1 MPTTAPW
8 PITGPPTQALRFCPN
23 RPMTTS
29 KDPGDPS
36 YRAMLTQVTVDKL
49 ADMIIWLDEHGR
61 YVFVNPATTRLLGYS
76 ADELSRMHVWDVDP
90 HFDEARWRAHWA
102 EVVARKSFRLETV
115 NRSRAGVDIPIEVTV
130 NLVEHEGRRFNC
142 SIVRDITERKRCE
155 AELRALN
162 DRIYRLS
169 VTDAL
174 TGLANRRHFDIQLDA
189 ESRRQLQWAR
199 PLSLVL
205 ADVDAFKA
213 FNDAHGHVEGDTVL
227 QRVAGALQAAVSVPG
242 ATVARYGGEEFAC
255 ILPGTTH
262 EQALAVAEQ
271 ARQAVQALGL
281 AHAQSAVAPHV
292 TASLGVLTVQGTQPR
307 SPDELLRLADR
318 ALYRAKR
325 EGRNR
330 VVGECV
336 GA

>member
-1 MPTTAPW
+1 MAENDETREA
-8 PITGPPTQALRFCPN
+8 
-23 RPMTTS
+23 
-29 KDPGDPS
+29 S

-76 ADELSRMHVWDVDP
+76 AEELAGLHVWDIDP
-90 HFDEARWRAHWA
+90 HFDQARWREHWA

-115 NRSRAGVDIPIEVTV
+115 NRSRDGVDIPIEVTV
-130 NLVEHEGRRFNC
+130 NLVEYGGQRFNC
-142 SIVRDITERKRCE
+142 SIVRDITERKRFE

-189 ESRRQLQWAR
+189 ECRRQLQWGL
-199 PLSLVL
+199 PLSLIL

-213 FNDAHGHVEGDTVL
+213 FNDAHGHVDGDRAL
-227 QRVAGALQAAVSVPG
+227 QRVAAALQAAVAVPG
-242 ATVARYGGEEFAC
+242 ATVARYGGEEFGC
-255 ILPGTTH
+255 ILPGTSHT
-262 EQALAVAEQ
+262 QALAVAEQ
-271 ARQAVQALGL
+271 ARMAVVALGI
-281 AHAQSAVAPHV
+281 AHAHSGVAPHV
-292 TASLGVLTVQGTQPR
+292 TASLGVLTVEGTQPHT
-307 SPDELLRLADR
+307 PDALLRLADG

-325 EGRNR
+325 EGRDR
-330 VVGECV
+330 VVGVSV
-336 GA
+336 GSQGLIKKHIT

>member
-1 MPTTAPW
+1 MAENDEVRE
-8 PITGPPTQALRFCPN
+8 A
-23 RPMTTS
+23 
-29 KDPGDPS
+29 S

-76 ADELSRMHVWDVDP
+76 AEELAQMHVWDVDP
-90 HFDEARWRAHWA
+90 HFDEARWREHWA
-102 EVVARKSFRLETV
+102 DVVARRSFRLETV
-115 NRSRAGVDIPIEVTV
+115 NRSRDGVDIPIEVTV

-142 SIVRDITERKRCE
+142 SIVRDITERKRFE

-174 TGLANRRHFDIQLDA
+174 TGLANRRHFDNQLDA
-189 ESRRQLQWAR
+189 ESRRQRQWAR
-199 PLSLVL
+199 PLSLIL

-213 FNDAHGHVEGDTVL
+213 YNDAHGHVEGDLAL
-227 QRVAGALQAAVSVPG
+227 QRVAALQAAVAVPG

-255 ILPGTTH
+255 ILPGTSH
-262 EQALAVAEQ
+262 AQALAVAEQ
-271 ARQAVQALGL
+271 ARLAVVALGI
-281 AHAQSAVAPHV
+281 AHAHSDVAAHV
-292 TASLGVLTVQGTQPR
+292 TASLGVFTVTVAQPHT
-307 SPDELLRLADR
+307 PDALLRLADG

-330 VVGECV
+330 VVGVNV
-336 GA
+336 GGQRQIENHIT